1 MNWVD
6 ILLLIIFLSSA
17 IEGFS
22 KGLIL
27 SAFKMAGV
35 IMALYAGVFYR
46 NAASEF
52 LKTHIDIE
60 PALMAMLNIPQASD
74 AGVKAVGAVSLASF
88 ADMAMNALAFF
99 IIFIGVQMLFLIPAF
114 FLNSLVRLTHLT
126 FINRLL
132 GAAFGLARSAVGIA
146 LVYSLLS
153 PFLMAWP
160 SSWIWRGINSSYIL
174 MRLKFLDF
182 ITPVVVKLI

>member
-35 IMALYAGVFYR
+35 IVALYAGIFYR
-46 NAASEF
+46 DAVINF
-52 LKTHIDIE
+52 LKAHIDVE
-60 PALMAMLNIPQASD
+60 PVLMAMLNAPRLSD
-74 AGVKAVGAVSLASF
+74 AGVKAAGAVGLGSA
-88 ADMAMNALAFF
+88 ADMALNAVGFF
-99 IIFIGVQMLFLIPAF
+99 VVFAGVQVLFMIPAF
-114 FLNSLVRLTHLT
+114 FLNSLVRYLSLTPV
-126 FINRLL
+126 NRLL
-132 GAAFGLARSAVGIA
+132 GLVFGLIRSAVGVA
-146 LVYSLLS
+146 LIYAVLS
-153 PFLMAWP
+153 PFLTAWP
-160 SSWIWRGINSSYIL
+160 ASWVSRGINGSYIL
-174 MRLKFLDF
+174 MHLNFMHF